1 MNPGRFAAPPGEPH
15 GYKGCT
21 TVAEF
26 AEAALRSMA
35 LSGQLVPGKRINEVA
50 IANSLGISRG
60 PLREAIQRLAT
71 EGLLSIVRHKGAY
84 VRTVSDG
91 ELEELYELRIL
102 LETFAVR
109 AVIAKSGADELAEL
123 STLVQRTREI
133 LDEDATAYPTEL
145 DFHLQLVALAR
156 QPVLQRAVRDVHSAI
171 HLARA
176 RSAHDPDRARAALDE
191 HGRILAAV
199 VARDAEC
206 ATALLEQHLRTS
218 LRNARALLTT
228 TTTESPAGA

>member
-1 MNPGRFAAPPGEPH
+1 MNAQRSAAPPGQPH
-15 GYKGCT
+15 RRKGST

-26 AEAALRSMA
+26 AEAELRSMA

-50 IANSLGISRG
+50 VAASLGISRG
-60 PLREAIQRLAT
+60 PLREAIQRLAS

-84 VRTVSDG
+84 VRTVDG
-91 ELEELYELRIL
+91 AELEELYELRIV

-109 AVIAKSGADELAEL
+109 AVIAKAGADELAEL
-123 STLVQRTREI
+123 SALVRRTRQI
-133 LDEDATAYPTEL
+133 LDEDATAYPADL

-156 QPVLQRAVRDVHSAI
+156 QSVLQRAVRDVHSTI

-191 HGRILAAV
+191 HTRILDAV
-199 VARDAEC
+199 IARDAGL
-206 ATALLEQHLRTS
+206 ATQLLDQHLRTS
-218 LRNARALLTT
+218 LHNARTLLAT
-228 TTTESPAGA
+228 